1 MTDSIVRAER
11 VPFNLTPNP
20 KHAIIFFRLPCGE
33 KRVGLTSA
41 SSVCGLNEGYLSTL
55 SRRPS
60 KRLKALTDLGFTGR
74 QVQVSVTHEFYSG
87 STRSETLSLDDF
99 RKFLEFAAFEVGSDQ
114 AMAIVRGLI
123 GVSLEN
129 IAKQAFGEEALTL
142 EEIRRHLCRAYAK
155 TIDWTEEDKWDAEEI
170 ANHQIFLEA
179 S

>member
-55 SRRPS
+55 SKRPS

-87 STRSETLSLDDF
+87 STRSETL
-99 RKFLEFAAFEVGSDQ
+99 
-114 AMAIVRGLI
+114 
-123 GVSLEN
+123 
-129 IAKQAFGEEALTL
+129 
-142 EEIRRHLCRAYAK
+142 IRRGSKDFAWATAPYSR
-155 TIDWTEEDKWDAEEI
+155 TTG
-170 ANHQIFLEA
+170 EA
-179 S
+179 SDTRTD